1 MFGDGSWAREF
12 MLWLDSY
19 LRGSGFTPAV
29 PALVAIIS
37 VVFVFS
43 WFVRFVMAKVRQ
55 ASRR

>member
-19 LRGSGFTPAV
+19 FRGSGFTPAV
-29 PALVAIIS
+29 PALVAIIG

-43 WFVRFVMAKVRQ
+43 WLVRSVMAKLRQ
-55 ASRR
+55 VSRR

>member
-12 MLWLDSY
+12 MLWLDSS
-19 LRGSGFTPAV
+19 LRGDGFAPAV
-29 PALVAIIS
+29 PALVAIIG

-43 WFVRFVMAKVRQ
+43 LLVRSVMAKVRQ